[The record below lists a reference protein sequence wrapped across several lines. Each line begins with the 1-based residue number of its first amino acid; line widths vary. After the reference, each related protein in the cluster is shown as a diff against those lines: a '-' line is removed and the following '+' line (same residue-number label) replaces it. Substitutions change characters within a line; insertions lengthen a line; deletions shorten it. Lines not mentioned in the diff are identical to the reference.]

1 MILDCVLTSVNL
13 NPLYIDFIP
22 IFVKTWNK
30 LYPSVDVKIIL
41 VADEI
46 PEQFMEYK
54 SNIILF
60 KPIDN
65 VLTSFTAQFIR
76 LLYPSIL
83 NYKNGILITDMD
95 MLPMNR
101 SYYTK
106 NVEPFDNSKFIYYRG
121 NVCFEYKQ
129 LAMCYN
135 IATNEVWRDVF
146 KINNIED
153 IRNYILS
160 VSNTTTIKEG
170 HGNLGWSTDQLV
182 LYEKIMEWNAKTG
195 NLVCLDESKTGY
207 KRLCRDSYYEINNI
221 AGNDSHII
229 DNIRN
234 GLYSDFHCCR
244 PMKDYSYINYKV
256 YALL

>member
-1 MILDCVLTSVNL
+1 
-13 NPLYIDFIP
+13 
-22 IFVKTWNK
+22 
-30 LYPSVDVKIIL
+30 VDVKIIL

-46 PEQFMEYK
+46 PPQFMEYK

-60 KPIDN
+60 KPIEN

-121 NVCFEYKQ
+121 DVCFEYKQ

-153 IRNYILS
+153 ISNYILS
-160 VSNTTTIKEG
+160 VSNSTTIKEG

-207 KRLCRDSYYEINNI
+207 RRLCRDSYYEINNI

-229 DNIRN
+229 NNIRK